1 MGSPGTREPV
11 VQLFWNRKS
20 NLLMVHTFQLT
31 PAAASR
37 AYQLWFIPKHGNPI
51 PSVTFNTEPSGH
63 GLVQQIK
70 VPEGMELTAAA
81 LTEEP
86 EGGSPQPTTTPFL
99 VGTLSAS

>member
-1 MGSPGTREPV
+1 
-11 VQLFWNRKS
+11 
-20 NLLMVHTFQLT
+20 
-31 PAAASR
+31 
-37 AYQLWFIPKHGNPI
+37 
-51 PSVTFNTEPSGH
+51 
-63 GLVQQIK
+63 VQQIK